1 MNGVSLLV
9 LVLACLGTLVV
20 GGVVAGLIAYR
31 AGIAHRK
38 KEAEATIGSAEAEAE
53 RIIKE
58 ARSSAEA
65 AKKESV
71 IKAKDEIYRLRNE
84 SEHGFKQV

>member
-65 AKKESV
+65 RKRKTLWRSGQRRSTPV
-71 IKAKDEIYRLRNE
+71 WQMPRR
-84 SEHGFKQV
+84 